1 MDKNTQALKLR
12 GSPKGL
18 AGPVAIILIATVIG
32 GGCDYLFQI
41 IMGRQL
47 GPSSY
52 SELNAMLSLF
62 YIVTV
67 PSATIGIFM
76 IRYTSKFK
84 AEGRDGEIA
93 WLMKRWLM
101 ISIGLGLALELA
113 IFLLGPFISQ
123 FISLSSMTPLYLLM
137 LGILIAMVSPIGY
150 GAAQGLQRFSHI
162 AAYGITGSATKL
174 VLGMTLVI
182 GGYGIGGAVFG
193 VLLGLLFAMLVALYS
208 VRDFLRHPSKPVE
221 KSEVGEIVRFF
232 FVVVFTV
239 VCYTVMINVDIF
251 LARQYLDPVDAGLY
265 STASVLGKVI
275 WYLPSAINLVLFPK
289 IAQAHAKKSNTVKIM
304 RQSLLWALALTGGVA
319 LLYLPF
325 PSFILESLYGNAY
338 SGAATALSILGV
350 AMAFFGLTNLFM
362 NYGLAINSKMFSFTI
377 FIFTILELLLIVTYH
392 DSPVA
397 IALDLLVVS
406 LGTFISSWAY
416 MELKFRKDVRS
427 YAWLDG
433 LKGQ

>member
-1 MDKNTQALKLR
+1 MV
-12 GSPKGL
+12 
-18 AGPVAIILIATVIG
+18 GPVAMIFVATMVG

-67 PSATIGIFM
+67 PSAVIGTFM
-76 IRYTSKFK
+76 IRYTSKFR

-93 WLMKRWLM
+93 WLMKRWLL
-101 ISIGLGLALELA
+101 ISISLGIVLELA

-150 GAAQGLQRFSHI
+150 GGAQGLQRFSFS
-162 AAYGITGSATKL
+162 AAYGVTGPVVKL

-182 GGYGIGGAVFG
+182 GGYGIGGAVGG
-193 VLLGLLFAMLVALYS
+193 VLLGLLFAMFVAIFAVSDY
-208 VRDFLRHPSKPVE
+208 LRLPSKPIKKE
-221 KSEVGEIVRFF
+221 EMGELVRYFF
-232 FVVVFTV
+232 MVVFTV

-251 LARQYLDPVDAGLY
+251 LARQYLDPFEAGLY

-275 WYLPSAINLVLFPK
+275 WFLPSSINLVLFPK
-289 IAQAHAKKSNTVKIM
+289 ISHAFAKKANTVKIM
-304 RQSLLWALALTGGVA
+304 RRSVLWAFALTGGAA
-319 LLYLPF
+319 LVYLLM
-325 PSFILESLYGNAY
+325 PSIILEVLYGNEY
-338 SGAATALSILGV
+338 SGAASALGIMGL

-362 NYGLAINSKMFSFTI
+362 NYGLATNSKMFSLTI
-377 FIFTILELLLIVTYH
+377 FIFTVLEVVLIVTYH
-392 DSPVA
+392 DSPVT
-397 IALDLLVVS
+397 IALDLFVVG
-406 LGTFISSWAY
+406 LGTFLSSWTY
-416 MELKFRKDVRS
+416 MELKFRNDINKF
-427 YAWLDG
+427 AWLNQM
-433 LKGQ
+433 KGQ